1 MGFIVN
7 PRAVTSHVHGH
18 SLPTFLLI
26 SPGLQCQ
33 GRGHRTRGEAEAAG
47 GQNSIFGEKSG
58 EAGACPS
65 QVWSCYSTQNW
76 NTNDIIEF
84 DSCNVNTVTGGDPAL
99 GLLPIAEAGTYR
111 LTFMGM
117 IAQCGGCDVEYAEVS
132 IKLNNEVIATA
143 GMSDI
148 ASDGSRGAKSSV
160 SIDILCEL
168 QANDII
174 SVELEAVNSGLF
186 SDAKGFTQ
194 WTGQRLGE
202 N

>member
-1 MGFIVN
+1 MFTVI
-7 PRAVTSHVHGH
+7 
-18 SLPTFLLI
+18 LFLL
-26 SPGLQCQ
+26 SCSSLLVCNV
-33 GRGHRTRGEAEAAG
+33 RAEDIELEVRLK
-47 GQNSIFGEKSG
+47 QLEDKIQFLEKKV
-58 EAGACPS
+58 ERQERAPS